1 MSDMMFAA
9 GSYFDNIDKFAN
21 SLGYQNAAI
30 VMELAAIPWSSPE
43 ERDMFI
49 VGLTGEDVKGGNEKY
64 YIKNKF

>member
-1 MSDMMFAA
+1 MADVLFQP

-30 VMELAAIPWSSPE
+30 VMELAAIPWASVE
-43 ERDMFI
+43 ERDRFI

>member
-1 MSDMMFAA
+1 MADMMFAE
-9 GSYFDNIDKFAN
+9 GSFFDNVDKFAN

-30 VMELAAIPWSSPE
+30 AMELAAIPWASPA

-49 VGLTGEDVKGGNEKY
+49 ASLTGEDVKGGNEKY